1 MLEGIKGFILG
12 AWGRTMTT
20 RGNPVAL
27 ETGASPAEGPCC
39 GPGHAVVAAGPAF
52 SGRQRVRSMDAS
64 FVKGDHVSTCASLM
78 VLSYPEL
85 EVLQ

>member
-1 MLEGIKGFILG
+1 MG

-39 GPGHAVVAAGPAF
+39 GPGHGVVAAGPAF
-52 SGRQRVRSMDAS
+52 SGRQRVRGVDTS
-64 FVKGDHVSTCASLM
+64 FVKGDNVNTCACLM